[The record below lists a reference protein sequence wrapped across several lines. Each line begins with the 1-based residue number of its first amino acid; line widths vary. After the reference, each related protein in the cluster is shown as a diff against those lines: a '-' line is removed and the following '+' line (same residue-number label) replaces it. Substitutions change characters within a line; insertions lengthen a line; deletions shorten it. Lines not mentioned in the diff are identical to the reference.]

1 MSMKI
6 LAAIKKCLSS
16 LIVQIIQ
23 DIMINQ
29 TNKSWKMKPKALC
42 LMNLL
47 GWSLVM
53 YSFLVDNSED
63 GKAKYMNRNVAV
75 AI

>member
-1 MSMKI
+1 
-6 LAAIKKCLSS
+6 
-16 LIVQIIQ
+16 
-23 DIMINQ
+23 
-29 TNKSWKMKPKALC
+29 MKPKALC

-47 GWSLVM
+47 DLSLVM